1 MKKFNIL
8 ITLMFVVTISE
19 AQTIPNAGFESWT
32 NHGTYSDPTSWSSYN
47 FLLLD
52 TACEQGTPGA
62 VGASYLKLTVKS
74 GNPTIVYSIPTPTL
88 IAVTPGG
95 FACSARPVYLT
106 GKYKYKFSATDSGV
120 ILVYFTKWNTTTLTE
135 DFVGIGQLFPT
146 NGTVT
151 TWTNFSVPIMYFAS
165 TSPDSALITLIAG
178 SGSTSIATNGDYLY
192 IDDLAFSGAVSGIN
206 DVVAAGV
213 PCSISPNPFNSTTT
227 ITFSDEQN
235 NTIIRVLD
243 ITGRVV
249 KNIQF
254 SGKEL
259 TLEKG
264 NLHAGIYIL
273 HIVDENGH
281 ADTRQI
287 VIQ

>member
-1 MKKFNIL
+1 MVL
-8 ITLMFVVTISE
+8 IS
-19 AQTIPNAGFESWT
+19 
-32 NHGTYSDPTSWSSYN
+32 
-47 FLLLD
+47 
-52 TACEQGTPGA
+52 
-62 VGASYLKLTVKS
+62 
-74 GNPTIVYSIPTPTL
+74 
-88 IAVTPGG
+88 
-95 FACSARPVYLT
+95 
-106 GKYKYKFSATDSGV
+106 
-120 ILVYFTKWNTTTLTE
+120 KWNTTTLHK
-135 DFVGIGQLFPT
+135 DLVGIGQLFT
-146 NGTVT
+146 TGTIT
-151 TWTNFSVPIMYFAS
+151 TWTNFSIPIMYFGS
-165 TSPDSALITLIAG
+165 TSPDTALIIMKAGAIRDTTLMLP
-178 SGSTSIATNGDYLY
+178 TNGDYLY

-227 ITFSDEQN
+227 ISFSAEQN
-235 NTIIRVLD
+235 NTLIRVLD

-249 KNIQF
+249 KNIHF
-254 SGKEL
+254 SGKDL